1 MEGFDAGRYVGVWY
15 EYSNT
20 WEVFQVSARCLQLNI
35 LILRLQI
42 GGTCARV
49 RYTQVEGGI
58 GVTNEQVNTITGGYA
73 SVTGTAVPTNISSEL
88 IVNFEGVPCK
98 SLLYL
103 IQNIFNSNIAQLF
116 LLHFK

>member
-20 WEVFQVSARCLQLNI
+20 WEVFQVGSNCLQLEF
-35 LILRLQI
+35 ILRLQI
-42 GGTCARV
+42 GGTCVRV

-58 GVTNEQVNTITGGYA
+58 GVTNEQVNTITGSYA

-98 SLLYL
+98 SLLY
-103 IQNIFNSNIAQLF
+103 IAQLF
-116 LLHFK
+116 LLLFK